1 MLKTIFTVLLLSAAI
16 LLTATATAD
25 ASANDDDLNG
35 VYCERIADTE
45 AFLCSVSDEES
56 ESGSTEYFIFICL
69 GYVNAEDGT
78 EICVDPVFI
87 DLPPAS

>member
-1 MLKTIFTVLLLSAAI
+1 MLKTIFTVLLLTTAV
-16 LLTATATAD
+16 LLTATTD

-56 ESGSTEYFIFICL
+56 ESGSTEYFIFICF

>member
-1 MLKTIFTVLLLSAAI
+1 MLKTIITVLLLTTAV
-16 LLTATATAD
+16 LLTATAD

-35 VYCERIADTE
+35 VYCERITDTE

-56 ESGSTEYFIFICL
+56 ESGSTEYFIFVCF
-69 GYVNAEDGT
+69 GYVNGEDGT
-78 EICVDPVFI
+78 EICIDPVFI